1 MTIWI
6 SPFFALLIVT
16 MFQLL
21 KPFKGPKSTCP
32 VNNQKLFSYH
42 ENNILFQRHWKF
54 CEILTNITKLNQG
67 MLRILR
73 QIIKTVTLHWI
84 IITFKNCGKHKPPI
98 THTLAPNHPSST
110 FFVFALTSFLHIWSL
125 VGRRFLWDSRCDLT
139 YIK

>member
-1 MTIWI
+1 
-6 SPFFALLIVT
+6 

-42 ENNILFQRHWKF
+42 ENNILFHRHCKF

-73 QIIKTVTLHWI
+73 QIIKTVTLLYI
-84 IITFKNCGKHKPPI
+84 GLLLLCKLFSRNVENTNRL
-98 THTLAPNHPSST
+98 THTLAPNYP
-110 FFVFALTSFLHIWSL
+110 FFIFFAFALTSFLHIWRL
-125 VGRRFLWDSRCDLT
+125 VCRRFCTFTSFQLSL
-139 YIK
+139 Y